1 MTKPV
6 YEIGL
11 VLSGAISA
19 GAYSA
24 GVMDFIIEA
33 LDAYDAAKTRP
44 DWDGPTH
51 DVRIPIMGGASA
63 GGMTAAIAALHA
75 FHKPEH
81 VWPGQP
87 LPEPAANRLYS
98 SWVRDIDIS
107 RLLETTDLDGD
118 NWEKGLRSLLCCDVI
133 DEIVAKAFTLSGAQR
148 QPKWVGR
155 GGDGVLRVVFTL
167 TNLRGVPY
175 SFQLFGSNDA
185 RRYGMLN
192 HGDYLDFAVGVGPN
206 GAPGAYALD
215 IRQTNTGD
223 WDLYRAGAKATGA
236 FPIGLAP
243 RFISRKAT
251 DYWSSLRVGVEH
263 DAGFTP
269 VYPDEWVKTVE
280 PYDFVS
286 ADGGTIDNEPLELV
300 RRYLAGPTGRNERS
314 AERADRSVI
323 MISPFPNLQKTT
335 YEGRGERIVDIA
347 PRLLSTLIDQ
357 ARFKPDELIL
367 AENERVYSRYMIA
380 PERPGNNNPESKLYP
395 IACGVLGG
403 FGGFLHESFRH
414 HDYLLGRRNAQAFLR
429 ANFSLPVVNP
439 LFSEFPVDW
448 HKKWLVRDI
457 DSGALRLHEMEIG
470 PPQPGL
476 PIIPLTPELLK
487 EIVIGEADWPKPQ
500 LLENDRPAA
509 RALKAK
515 IDTRA
520 GRVVD
525 VLVDHDLRDMI
536 SGWFGWAKRQG
547 AKYFGADILSTKFKE
562 AVFGPGGAID
572 SVRNAFY
579 PTKF

>member
-24 GVMDFIIEA
+24 GVMDFLIEA
-33 LDAYDAAKTRP
+33 LDAYEAAKARP

-81 VWPGQP
+81 VWPGRP

-107 RLLETTDLDGD
+107 RLLETSDLDGD
-118 NWEKGLRSLLCCDVI
+118 NWQRGLRSLFCCDVI
-133 DEIVAKAFTLSGAQR
+133 DEIVSNAFKLAGEQR
-148 QPKWVGR
+148 QPNWVGR
-155 GGDGVLRVVFTL
+155 GGDRVLRVFLTL

-175 SFQLFGSNDA
+175 SFQLFGSDDA

-192 HGDYLDFAVGVGPN
+192 HGDYLDFSVGVGPN
-206 GAPGAYALD
+206 GAPGSYALD
-215 IRQTNTGD
+215 IRNTDTAD
-223 WDLYRAGAKATGA
+223 WELYRTGAKATGA
-236 FPIGLAP
+236 FPVGLAS
-243 RFISRKAT
+243 RFISRKET
-251 DYWSSLRVGVEH
+251 DYWRSLRVGIER

-269 VYPDEWVKTVE
+269 VYPDDWAQTVR
-280 PYDFVS
+280 PYEFVS
-286 ADGGTIDNEPLELV
+286 VDGGTIDNEPLELV
-300 RRYLAGPTGRNERS
+300 RRHLAGPAGRNERS
-314 AERADRSVI
+314 AEKADRSVI

-335 YEGRGERIVDIA
+335 HEGRGERIIDIA

-367 AENERVYSRYMIA
+367 AEDERVYSRYMIA
-380 PERPGNNNPESKLYP
+380 PEREGNNNPESKLYP

-439 LFSEFPVDW
+439 LFAEFPAAQ
-448 HKKWLVRDI
+448 HEKWLVRDI
-457 DSGALRLHEMEIG
+457 VGGALRMHDTAAG
-470 PPQPGL
+470 PQPGL
-476 PIIPLTPELLK
+476 PIIPLTPELLTPI
-487 EIVIGEADWPKPQ
+487 EIGAADWPRPQ
-500 LLENDRPAA
+500 LLDNDQPAA
-509 RALKAK
+509 RALGAA

-520 GRVVD
+520 ARVVGA
-525 VLVDHDLRDMI
+525 LVDHDLKDML
-536 SGWFGWAKRQG
+536 SGWFGGLKRMG
-547 AKYFGADILSTKFKE
+547 ARYFGADILSTKFKA
-562 AVFGPGGAID
+562 AVFGPGGAIENVK
-572 SVRNAFY
+572 SAFF
-579 PTKF
+579 PTEF